1 MCGRLSCYTLRG
13 RLRALRSHRG
23 AAHAGYSGLG
33 ARSKPYLPTCY
44 TSMVHGSEAKLG
56 RANGLDLD
64 SNAIEAVC
72 GDGVHVI
79 PCGVACRLYLTRSL
93 GPRTRKQAMQEGMV
107 ALRCFCLPCRTPL
120 QSWLRLRTSSH
131 FRHFQFGGHE
141 RRAVRLGG
149 TLVHIYRVVSGE
161 CSSVKRPPLHT
172 GSCQAS

>member
-1 MCGRLSCYTLRG
+1 MPCG
-13 RLRALRSHRG
+13 HRG

-33 ARSKPYLPTCY
+33 ARCKPYLPTCY
-44 TSMVHGSEAKLG
+44 TSMMHGSEAKLG

-107 ALRCFCLPCRTPL
+107 APGCVCLPCRTPL
-120 QSWLRLRTSSH
+120 HIRLRLRKSSH
-131 FRHFQFGGHE
+131 LRHFPARVHQ

-161 CSSVKRPPLHT
+161 CSSVKRPPPTHRFLSGFVTWRRT
-172 GSCQAS
+172 GGVL

>member
-1 MCGRLSCYTLRG
+1 MWGWLACYTLRG
-13 RLRALRSHRG
+13 RLRALRGHRG

-107 ALRCFCLPCRTPL
+107 AQRCLRLPCRTPL
-120 QSWLRLRTSSH
+120 HSWLRLRTSSH
-131 FRHFQFGGHE
+131 FRHFQLGGHE

-161 CSSVKRPPLHT
+161 CSSVKRPPH
-172 GSCQAS
+172 

>member
-1 MCGRLSCYTLRG
+1 MWGWLACYTLRG
-13 RLRALRSHRG
+13 RLRALRGHRG

-33 ARSKPYLPTCY
+33 ARCKPYLPTCY

-79 PCGVACRLYLTRSL
+79 PCGVACRLSL
-93 GPRTRKQAMQEGMV
+93 RCHRGLRIRKAPMDEGMV
-107 ALRCFCLPCRTPL
+107 ALCCFCLPCRTPL
-120 QSWLRLRTSSH
+120 QRGLRLRKPSLLGH
-131 FRHFQFGGHE
+131 FPARVYQP
-141 RRAVRLGG
+141 RAVRLGG